1 MTLYKVVMSFHI
13 YHNFQEIHITSLF
26 LKSTTVNKNIFYDID
41 DYNSNISY
49 HLKPSSQI

>member
-26 LKSTTVNKNIFYDID
+26 LKSTTVNKNIVFMTLI
-41 DYNSNISY
+41 IT
-49 HLKPSSQI
+49 QIFHII